1 MKYKTVLVAENSAI
15 CGGTVLTEAIQ
26 RSLDEHSA
34 QGYVL
39 VQAYQQVTKTCIR
52 QQEVG
57 AVLIF
62 AKRR

>member
-1 MKYKTVLVAENSAI
+1 MKYKTVLVAEKTQC
-15 CGGTVLTEAIQ
+15 CGGTGITEAVQ

-39 VQAYQQVTKTCIR
+39 VQAYQQ
-52 QQEVG
+52 QQKVCCQTEVG

-62 AKRR
+62 ARP